1 MTIRIIDGKRY
12 NTETA
17 TLVARWSNNYPPS
30 DLQHCA
36 EQLYLTLRGN
46 WFTEGKG
53 GPMSKYSRPAF
64 GGGWTGDAN
73 AITPLSPDEALAW
86 LEERNEVDAI
96 ERYFSGNVEDA

>member
-17 TLVARWSNNYPPS
+17 TLVARWSNNYAPN
-30 DLQHCA
+30 DFEYCA
-36 EQLYLTLRGN
+36 EKLYRTPRGN

-53 GPMSKYSRPAF
+53 GAMSKYSQPGF
-64 GGGWTGDAN
+64 CGGWTGN
-73 AITPLSPDEALAW
+73 ADVITPQSPDEALAW